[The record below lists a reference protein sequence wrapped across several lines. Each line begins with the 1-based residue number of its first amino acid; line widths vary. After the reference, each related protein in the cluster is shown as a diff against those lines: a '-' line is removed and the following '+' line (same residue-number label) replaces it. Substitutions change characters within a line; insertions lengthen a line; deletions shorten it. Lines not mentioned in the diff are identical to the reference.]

1 MKNRLKTK
9 LEKRASLLD
18 LVITDIK
25 GTPREVS
32 RYLNKMTKLAKLK
45 AKSNR
50 ITKTWE
56 KGTYSL
62 TGNSPRWKA
71 PSNVCKRTVP
81 KSDGGE
87 IVNED
92 THRLI
97 VHVCPVQ
104 DCREPDPTA
113 YFEHVMNFSEREA
126 NLIYEQGY
134 TRVAQGTLDEM
145 NEIKRDLEAF
155 DISCTV
161 RSMPKRS

>member
-56 KGTYSL
+56 KGKYNL
-62 TGNSPRWKA
+62 KPR
-71 PSNVCKRTVP
+71 SI

-87 IVNED
+87 SVNED
-92 THRLI
+92 LYRLI
-97 VHVCPVQ
+97 VHTCPMHIF
-104 DCREPDPTA
+104 DEAPDPDM
-113 YFEHVMNFSEREA
+113 YLEHVMGFSEKEA
-126 NLIYEQGY
+126 QLIFRKGY

-155 DISCTV
+155 DVRCTV
-161 RSMPKRS
+161 KSMPKRS

>member
-1 MKNRLKTK
+1 MNKRTKAK
-9 LEKRASLLD
+9 LEKRASLLNLD
-18 LVITDIK
+18 ITSIK

-45 AKSNR
+45 AKPNR

-56 KGTYSL
+56 KGKYNL
-62 TGNSPRWKA
+62 KPRFI
-71 PSNVCKRTVP
+71 

-87 IVNED
+87 LVNED
-92 THRLI
+92 AHRLI

-113 YFEHVMNFSEREA
+113 YFEYVMNFSEREA
-126 NLIYEQGY
+126 NLIFKQGY

-155 DISCTV
+155 DVSCV
-161 RSMPKRS
+161 IKPMPKRS